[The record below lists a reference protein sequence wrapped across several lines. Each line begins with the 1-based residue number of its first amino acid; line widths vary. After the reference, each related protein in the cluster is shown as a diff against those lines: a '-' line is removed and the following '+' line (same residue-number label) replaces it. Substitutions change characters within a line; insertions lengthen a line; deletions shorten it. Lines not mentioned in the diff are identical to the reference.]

1 MCKRKNV
8 VFEITQLY
16 NNDNVSIS
24 SKEKKEISTSLNT
37 LADMAKED
45 HVKGLYR
52 LKEMVIPNIPRRE
65 STLYAYKVTDS
76 YRVILS
82 YDDDMVYDR
91 KIISLYRIVPRKE
104 TIPAF
109 NSIATMIYGE
119 S

>member
-16 NNDNVSIS
+16 NNDSVNIS
-24 SKEKKEISTSLNT
+24 SKEKEEVSTSLNY
-37 LADMAKED
+37 LADMAKEEK
-45 HVKGLYR
+45 VKGLYR
-52 LKEMVIPNIPRRE
+52 LKDMVIPCIPRYD
-65 STLYAYKVTDS
+65 STLYAYKVSDN

-82 YDDDMVYDR
+82 YDDDMIYDR
-91 KIISLYRIVPRKE
+91 KIISLYRIVPRQE

-109 NSIATMIYGE
+109 NAVATLIYGK

>member
-1 MCKRKNV
+1 
-8 VFEITQLY
+8 
-16 NNDNVSIS
+16 
-24 SKEKKEISTSLNT
+24 
-37 LADMAKED
+37 
-45 HVKGLYR
+45 
-52 LKEMVIPNIPRRE
+52 MVIPNIPRRE

-109 NSIATMIYGE
+109 NSVATMIYGE
-119 S
+119 N